1 MPVHGIIAY
10 HHVNHVLQYIDPNI
24 LESIISM
31 FRRELLC
38 LHIYRGDD
46 TEASRIQEKLQA
58 LEERAEELD
67 KKRTST
73 ISSISYINDRN
84 RKKNVEGAEK
94 AIKVCYKRS
103 KVFNAVL
110 NMSGIT
116 GVNCSNFLFQ
126 GEKNTTV
133 FCWKK

>member
-1 MPVHGIIAY
+1 MPVHCIVAY
-10 HHVNHVLQYIDPNI
+10 HHVSYVLRYIDNNV
-24 LESIISM
+24 LESIVST
-31 FRRELLC
+31 FRGEWLC
-38 LHIYRGDD
+38 LRVYRGDD

-94 AIKVCYKRS
+94 AIKVC
-103 KVFNAVL
+103 
-110 NMSGIT
+110 
-116 GVNCSNFLFQ
+116 
-126 GEKNTTV
+126 
-133 FCWKK
+133 

>member
-1 MPVHGIIAY
+1 MRV
-10 HHVNHVLQYIDPNI
+10 
-24 LESIISM
+24 
-31 FRRELLC
+31 
-38 LHIYRGDD
+38 YRGDD

-94 AIKVCYKRS
+94 AIKVC
-103 KVFNAVL
+103 
-110 NMSGIT
+110 
-116 GVNCSNFLFQ
+116 
-126 GEKNTTV
+126 
-133 FCWKK
+133 

>member
-1 MPVHGIIAY
+1 MVERIGRTHCL
-10 HHVNHVLQYIDPNI
+10 HVQQ
-24 LESIISM
+24 
-31 FRRELLC
+31 ELLC
-38 LHIYRGDD
+38 LHIFRGDD

-94 AIKVCYKRS
+94 AIKVCEKRNKS
-103 KVFNAVL
+103 FNALL

-116 GVNCSNFLFQ
+116 GGNCSNFLIE
-126 GEKNTTV
+126 GKET
-133 FCWKK
+133 

>member
-1 MPVHGIIAY
+1 
-10 HHVNHVLQYIDPNI
+10 
-24 LESIISM
+24 
-31 FRRELLC
+31 

-46 TEASRIQEKLQA
+46 TEANRIQEKLQA

-94 AIKVCYKRS
+94 AIKVCKKRS
-103 KVFNAVL
+103 KAFNGVL
-110 NMSGIT
+110 NMCGIT
-116 GVNCSNFLFQ
+116 HVNLRNFLF
-126 GEKNTTV
+126 ESEEPL
-133 FCWKK
+133 FCFAGRSNFHHFIVLIKFEL

>member
-1 MPVHGIIAY
+1 
-10 HHVNHVLQYIDPNI
+10 
-24 LESIISM
+24 M
-31 FRRELLC
+31 FNVQLICLC
-38 LHIYRGDD
+38 IYRGDD

-94 AIKVCYKRS
+94 AIKVC
-103 KVFNAVL
+103 
-110 NMSGIT
+110 
-116 GVNCSNFLFQ
+116 
-126 GEKNTTV
+126 
-133 FCWKK
+133 